1 MFKYTAT
8 ILSSALLLS
17 ACASEGDLE
26 ALNAGRT
33 NVVQIQEKFRESIL
47 EGYVDNTTQEV
58 VIAESV
64 SPTDTDYQKAEVTPE
79 LKAWRNELRDD
90 WKDLKDNQL
99 DLVCELFFQ
108 GLVDDA
114 SQFAD
119 IFKDARDRLAS
130 QGTEIYSIKSIRMR
144 EDNRKTIQFPTAQ
157 SSSSLFVCSSRIVLK
172 LTNGDYTQPIDS
184 TLAWNYYLAGGE
196 RKFTFTFKLKS

>member
-1 MFKYTAT
+1 MFKHAT
-8 ILSSALLLS
+8 VILSSALLLS
-17 ACASEGDLE
+17 GCASEGDLE

-47 EGYVDNTTQEV
+47 GAYVDNTKEELL
-58 VIAESV
+58 IAESI
-64 SPTDTDYQKAEVTPE
+64 SPTDTNYQKAEVTPE
-79 LKAWRNELRDD
+79 LKAWRTELSND
-90 WKDLKDNQL
+90 WKDLEDNKL

-119 IFKDARDRLAS
+119 IFKESRNLLAS
-130 QGTEIYSIKSIRMR
+130 QGTEIYSINSIRMR
-144 EDNRKTIQFPTAQ
+144 EDNRKTIQFPTEQ

-172 LTNGDYTQPIDS
+172 LTNGNYTQPIDS

-196 RKFTFTFKLKS
+196 RKFTFTYKLKS

>member
-17 ACASEGDLE
+17 ACDSEGDLE

-33 NVVQIQEKFRESIL
+33 NVVQMQEKFRESIL

-64 SPTDTDYQKAEVTPE
+64 SPTDTNYQKAEVTPE

-119 IFKDARDRLAS
+119 IFKDARDQLAS

-144 EDNRKTIQFPTAQ
+144 EDNRETIQFPTAQ

>member
-17 ACASEGDLE
+17 GCASEGDLE

-64 SPTDTDYQKAEVTPE
+64 SPTDTNYQKAEVTPE

-119 IFKDARDRLAS
+119 IFKDARDQLAS

-144 EDNRKTIQFPTAQ
+144 EDNRETIQFPTAQ

>member
-108 GLVDDA
+108 GLIDDA

-119 IFKDARDRLAS
+119 IFKDSRNQLAS
-130 QGTEIYSIKSIRMR
+130 QGTKIYSINNIRMR

>member
-1 MFKYTAT
+1 MFKYTAA

-17 ACASEGDLE
+17 ACASEADLE

-33 NVVQIQEKFRESIL
+33 DVVQIQEKFRESIL
-47 EGYVDNTTQEV
+47 EGYVDNATQEV
-58 VIAESV
+58 VIAESI
-64 SPTDTDYQKAEVTPE
+64 SPTDSNYQKAEVTPE
-79 LKAWRNELRDD
+79 LKAWRNELSDD

-99 DLVCELFFQ
+99 DLMCELFFQ
-108 GLVDDA
+108 GLIDDA

-119 IFKDARDRLAS
+119 IFKDSRNQLAS
-130 QGTEIYSIKSIRMR
+130 QGTKIYSINNIRMR
-144 EDNRKTIQFPTAQ
+144 EDNRQTIQFPTAQ

>member
-119 IFKDARDRLAS
+119 IFKDARDQLAS

-144 EDNRKTIQFPTAQ
+144 EDNRETIQFPTAQ

>member
-130 QGTEIYSIKSIRMR
+130 QGTKIYSINNIRMR

>member
-1 MFKYTAT
+1 MFKHAT
-8 ILSSALLLS
+8 VILSSALLLS
-17 ACASEGDLE
+17 GCASEGDLE

-47 EGYVDNTTQEV
+47 GAYVDNTKEELL
-58 VIAESV
+58 IAESI
-64 SPTDTDYQKAEVTPE
+64 SPTDTNYQKAEVTPE
-79 LKAWRNELRDD
+79 LKAWRTELSND
-90 WKDLKDNQL
+90 WKDLEDNKL

-119 IFKDARDRLAS
+119 IFKESRNLLAS
-130 QGTEIYSIKSIRMR
+130 QGTEIYSINSIRMR
-144 EDNRKTIQFPTAQ
+144 EDNRKTIQFPTEQ

-172 LTNGDYTQPIDS
+172 LTNGNYTQPIDS

>member
-1 MFKYTAT
+1 MFKHATA

-17 ACASEGDLE
+17 SCASEGDLE

-47 EGYVDNTTQEV
+47 AAYVDKTKQEV
-58 VIAESV
+58 VIAETV
-64 SPTDTDYQKAEVTPE
+64 SQSDTNYQKAEVTPE
-79 LKAWRNELRDD
+79 LKAWRSDLSDD
-90 WKDLKDNQL
+90 WKGLEDNKL
-99 DLVCELFFQ
+99 DLMCELFFQ

-114 SQFAD
+114 SRFAG
-119 IFKDARDRLAS
+119 IFIDARDQLAS

-144 EDNRKTIQFPTAQ
+144 EDNRKTIQFPTEQ
-157 SSSSLFVCSSRIVLK
+157 YSSSLFVCSSRIVLK
-172 LTNGDYTQPIDS
+172 LTNGNYTQPIDS

>member
-1 MFKYTAT
+1 MFKYTAA

-33 NVVQIQEKFRESIL
+33 DVVQIQEKFRESIL
-47 EGYVDNTTQEV
+47 EGYVDNATQEV
-58 VIAESV
+58 VIAESI
-64 SPTDTDYQKAEVTPE
+64 SPTDSNYEKAEVTPE
-79 LKAWRNELRDD
+79 LKAWRNELSDD
-90 WKDLKDNQL
+90 WKDLKENQL
-99 DLVCELFFQ
+99 DLMCELFFQ
-108 GLVDDA
+108 GLIDDA

-119 IFKDARDRLAS
+119 IFKDSRNQLAS
-130 QGTEIYSIKSIRMR
+130 QGTKIYSINNIRMR